1 VGSVASFGMQKC
13 LNQTLAE
20 QQEWQRL
27 LRSVKCET
35 LLNQSLLEQQEWQ
48 LHPWRSTALP
58 YLDSKLFFCSWELS
72 YRVSFEPSML
82 SVPSFSLIIIS
93 S

>member
-1 VGSVASFGMQKC
+1 MR
-13 LNQTLAE
+13 LAE

-35 LLNQSLLEQQEWQ
+35 LLNQSLLEQQEWL

-58 YLDSKLFFCSWELS
+58 YLRSFDPCSLYHTTWQHAFFFDVNSVW
-72 YRVSFEPSML
+72 RV
-82 SVPSFSLIIIS
+82 I
-93 S
+93 